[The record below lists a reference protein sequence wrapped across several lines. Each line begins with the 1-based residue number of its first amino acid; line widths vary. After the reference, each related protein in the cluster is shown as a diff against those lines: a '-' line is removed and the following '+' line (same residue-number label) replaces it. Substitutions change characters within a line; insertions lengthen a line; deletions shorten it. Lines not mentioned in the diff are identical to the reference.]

1 MCSSSYRVYI
11 QWKAVDTL
19 LTHFIEWTMVVTIDA
34 TVDTDMK
41 FVDRVDERLNC
52 PICKKV
58 FDEPWQTS
66 CGHRFCRDCLERVLG
81 LVEIYLWLV
90 ISYPLLLS
98 ARNESASEKI
108 EICVIYISIWR
119 LKVSIYRCKWNHYFR
134 HTPNTFSASDGR
146 SYLVLSN

>member
-1 MCSSSYRVYI
+1 
-11 QWKAVDTL
+11 
-19 LTHFIEWTMVVTIDA
+19 MVVTIDA

-81 LVEIYLWLV
+81 LVEIYL
-90 ISYPLLLS
+90 
-98 ARNESASEKI
+98 
-108 EICVIYISIWR
+108 
-119 LKVSIYRCKWNHYFR
+119 
-134 HTPNTFSASDGR
+134 
-146 SYLVLSN
+146 